1 MQKQKRR
8 ATFPRATGAFLFWKV
23 GGVFFFFLFAFQPP
37 HQKEVP
43 RFFLRGG
50 HLSTKDHTGH
60 HTYTRTVCVC
70 ALWVFSS
77 FVITRAQ
84 QQPTSLLLL
93 CPGPNGSVNLY
104 EEEEETQFLAHFH
117 EMDIP
122 VFLFP
127 NGIWP
132 LKETGRQVTWLLLCK
147 EGEKTGEM
155 EECEW
160 KKGEK
165 KKMNEWNCLCV
176 HLVNYFALIQSS
188 PVIIPERHFGFRWVA
203 QLLPFF

>member
-1 MQKQKRR
+1 
-8 ATFPRATGAFLFWKV
+8 
-23 GGVFFFFLFAFQPP
+23 
-37 HQKEVP
+37 
-43 RFFLRGG
+43 
-50 HLSTKDHTGH
+50 
-60 HTYTRTVCVC
+60 VCVC

-155 EECEW
+155 EECE
-160 KKGEK
+160 
-165 KKMNEWNCLCV
+165 
-176 HLVNYFALIQSS
+176 
-188 PVIIPERHFGFRWVA
+188 
-203 QLLPFF
+203 